1 MLQTQFRLKHF
12 CSVLHLFVYRFE
24 VWCYP
29 KHYNQC
35 KRGVE
40 PLGTLLRNTLFSL
53 QVPFVKQVAVY
64 LKYVFVNCHFIC
76 CTVFRALLVTT
87 GKVLPKKRAFYN
99 RDFKRSTS
107 RSKNFPFFK
116 TYKFS
121 LEKGKFFA
129 TILPKRSKY
138 SFNPAFLAIL
148 CCAMFFFNI
157 VI

>member
-64 LKYVFVNCHFIC
+64 LKYVFFNCHFIC
-76 CTVFRALLVTT
+76 CTVFRALLVTVR
-87 GKVLPKKRAFYN
+87 GFAMVGQSKHKSSILHKSSIEELPL
-99 RDFKRSTS
+99 
-107 RSKNFPFFK
+107 NFAVSPHYCK
-116 TYKFS
+116 TLVS
-121 LEKGKFFA
+121 G
-129 TILPKRSKY
+129 S
-138 SFNPAFLAIL
+138 AFLSTNL
-148 CCAMFFFNI
+148 
-157 VI
+157 

>member
-64 LKYVFVNCHFIC
+64 LKYVFFNCHFIC
-76 CTVFRALLVTT
+76 CSVFRALLVT
-87 GKVLPKKRAFYN
+87 GNVLLKCGLLHLKFLLKTA
-99 RDFKRSTS
+99 
-107 RSKNFPFFK
+107 RSKKCFPLTKLIKKWRRKHFLRLNF
-116 TYKFS
+116 TKFS
-121 LEKGKFFA
+121 TQEPSVPHFSNTML
-129 TILPKRSKY
+129 
-138 SFNPAFLAIL
+138 N
-148 CCAMFFFNI
+148 
-157 VI
+157 

>member
-107 RSKNFPFFK
+107 RSKNFSLFQ
-116 TYKFS
+116 TYNF
-121 LEKGKFFA
+121 LW
-129 TILPKRSKY
+129 KREI
-138 SFNPAFLAIL
+138 FLRLFCQNTQRNPSTPLFWQYYVELNL
-148 CCAMFFFNI
+148 R
-157 VI
+157 

>member
-64 LKYVFVNCHFIC
+64 LKYVFFNCHFIC
-76 CTVFRALLVTT
+76 CTVFRALLVTAR
-87 GKVLPKKRAFYN
+87 GFAMVGLSKHKSSILHKSSIEELPLNFAVSPHYRKTLVV
-99 RDFKRSTS
+99 RS
-107 RSKNFPFFK
+107 PLFFQL
-116 TYKFS
+116 FS
-121 LEKGKFFA
+121 MWNWFDNYL
-129 TILPKRSKY
+129 
-138 SFNPAFLAIL
+138 
-148 CCAMFFFNI
+148 
-157 VI
+157 VIR

>member
-64 LKYVFVNCHFIC
+64 LKYVFFNCHFIC
-76 CTVFRALLVTT
+76 CTVFRALLVTE
-87 GKVLPKKRAFYN
+87 KVLAKCGLNLNESSIQTNSSQY
-99 RDFKRSTS
+99 
-107 RSKNFPFFK
+107 
-116 TYKFS
+116 
-121 LEKGKFFA
+121 
-129 TILPKRSKY
+129 
-138 SFNPAFLAIL
+138 
-148 CCAMFFFNI
+148 FFNGTKLI
-157 VI
+157 KNVELENIGG

>member
-64 LKYVFVNCHFIC
+64 LKYVFFNCHFIC
-76 CTVFRALLVTT
+76 CSVFRALLVTE
-87 GKVLPKKRAFYN
+87 KVFAKGGLN
-99 RDFKRSTS
+99 LTESSIST
-107 RSKNFPFFK
+107 
-116 TYKFS
+116 
-121 LEKGKFFA
+121 
-129 TILPKRSKY
+129 KRSKLL
-138 SFNPAFLAIL
+138 FQ
-148 CCAMFFFNI
+148 I
-157 VI
+157 VKLQKNTI

>member
-64 LKYVFVNCHFIC
+64 LKYVFFNCHFIC
-76 CTVFRALLVTT
+76 CTVFRALLVTA
-87 GKVLPKKRAFYN
+87 KAKCRRALQ
-99 RDFKRSTS
+99 STKHPINNNAYLMYDAS
-107 RSKNFPFFK
+107 IQH
-116 TYKFS
+116 YM
-121 LEKGKFFA
+121 
-129 TILPKRSKY
+129 
-138 SFNPAFLAIL
+138 PACI
-148 CCAMFFFNI
+148 
-157 VI
+157 

>member
-64 LKYVFVNCHFIC
+64 LKYVFFNCHFIC
-76 CTVFRALLVTT
+76 CTVFRALLVTVRVFAKKAPIHQVISGLFLQIPCWQKYYLIT
-87 GKVLPKKRAFYN
+87 VSITICCVLVIFRCDTISFL
-99 RDFKRSTS
+99 
-107 RSKNFPFFK
+107 FF
-116 TYKFS
+116 
-121 LEKGKFFA
+121 
-129 TILPKRSKY
+129 
-138 SFNPAFLAIL
+138 
-148 CCAMFFFNI
+148 I
-157 VI
+157 VICWIENISWIFITVR